1 MNYKYKPYRV
11 DFFGE
16 KYSHYIIHFND
27 KETAIRFGKQI
38 SDFPEIISV
47 FLLEHVIDGKYSPI
61 QSIKTKHS

>member
-1 MNYKYKPYRV
+1 MNYKHKPYRV

-16 KYSHYIIHFND
+16 KDSHYMIHFND
-27 KETAIRFGKQI
+27 KKTAIQFGKQI

-61 QSIKTKHS
+61 QSIKTKYS